1 MEDVIMKKLIYTMVF
16 SVLLSLV
23 LIVTLAMAKDPN
35 LILYMPMD
43 EGNGDTVKDL
53 SPNKLD
59 GKIVG
64 KDFKWVDA
72 KKGKGLE
79 FVSGTKIQIPDNAL
93 LDGMKALTI
102 EMWVKMDTHQATRLI
117 DKGESWDQ
125 LSYLIQPW
133 SDQQIYFGI
142 FSTASR
148 AITPAGSFALKTWF
162 HLAAVF
168 NGTDLILYIDGV
180 EKSKATSPV
189 KQVPDTA
196 EPLEIARDTTG
207 TVDEFALYNRALTL
221 AEVNK
226 DMGGISTAVNSTGS
240 LTTTW
245 GSLKA
250 SH

>member
-1 MEDVIMKKLIYTMVF
+1 MRKLLFSMVF
-16 SVLLSLV
+16 CVLLTLGLVATCAMSADSSLV
-23 LIVTLAMAKDPN
+23 VYL
-35 LILYMPMD
+35 PMD
-43 EGNGDTVKDL
+43 DGSGTTVKDL

-64 KDFKWVDA
+64 NGYKWVDA
-72 KKGKGLE
+72 KRGKGLD
-79 FVSGTKIQIPDNAL
+79 FVSGTEIQIPDNAL

-102 EMWVKMDTHQATRLI
+102 EIWVKMDTHQATRLI
-117 DKGESWDQ
+117 DKGTSWNQ

-148 AITPAGSFALKTWF
+148 AIAPAGSYTLGKWF

-180 EKSKATSPV
+180 EKSKANSPV
-189 KQVPDTA
+189 KEVPDTP
-196 EPLEIARDTTG
+196 EPLEIAREITCV
-207 TVDEFALYNRALTL
+207 VDEFAFYNRALSP
-221 AEVNK
+221 AEIAK
-226 DMGGISTAVNSTGS
+226 DMAGITVAAVSSVGS

-245 GSLKA
+245 GQLK
-250 SH
+250 H

>member
-1 MEDVIMKKLIYTMVF
+1 MKKIIFLMVF
-16 SVLLSLV
+16 CILLTFGLV
-23 LIVTLAMAKDPN
+23 AMAADPN
-35 LILYMPMD
+35 LIVYLPMND
-43 EGNGDTVKDL
+43 GSGDVVKDL

-72 KKGKGLE
+72 KKGKGLDIT
-79 FVSGTKIQIPDNAL
+79 SGTEIQIPDNAL

-102 EMWVKMDTHQATRLI
+102 ELWVKMDTHQATRLV
-117 DKGESWDQ
+117 DKGTSWDQ

-142 FSTASR
+142 FSTAAR
-148 AITPAGSFALKTWF
+148 AITPAGSYTLKTWF

-180 EKSKATSPV
+180 EKSRAKSPV
-189 KQVPDTA
+189 NQVPDTP
-196 EPLEIARDTTG
+196 EPLEIARGTTG
-207 TVDEFALYNRALTL
+207 TVDEFAFYNRALTL
-221 AEVNK
+221 AEVTK
-226 DMGGISTAVNSTGS
+226 DMNGIAAAAVNSVGS

-245 GSLKA
+245 GQLK
-250 SH
+250 H